1 MKRTTNLIA
10 KGLMIFVGCLPL
22 FTPYDTCAQSWS
34 ANWIW
39 TSDQGPNN
47 TWLSFRKK
55 VTLSAQPAKALT
67 RIAAE
72 NKYWLYV
79 NDHLVV
85 ADGGLDIRPDL
96 NNTYYDEIDLAPYLK
111 SGENTIAALVWYKG
125 GADGYSQR
133 TVDNGGFLF
142 QVGIEGAT
150 PASIVSD
157 NTWKV
162 KLNAAF
168 NRGTFNFKYGVSG
181 AITFNN
187 ATFADP
193 IPNVLKAGYYRLTGS
208 GNPWT
213 KCADEGQ
220 SFTLPGVCDV
230 AYGSENNQIRQW
242 GDYKWVAWPVSYD
255 AINAMQNWQA
265 AGYNDNSWGNAVN
278 KGVPPAAPWNTLMPR
293 TIPFW
298 KDYGLTAYN
307 NAFPSTISTST
318 TVTEELGINIQGTP
332 YLKVDAPAGVR
343 IKIIL
348 NEFYWQ
354 EYITKQG
361 VQEFECFAWQ
371 NSSSHT
377 VKYEFSNVT
386 GTVTILDLKFRQTS
400 YNTAVRGSFS
410 CNDADLNSLWTKCKN
425 TSLVC
430 MRDIYYDC
438 PNRERGQW
446 WGDVSE
452 QILYSFYL
460 YDDNA
465 NLLTKKG
472 FRELFNTQKTD
483 GSLYTTAPGTAFNL
497 PDQNMAAVAML
508 WKYYQYT
515 GDAGLLQEIY
525 PQAKKFISY
534 CAGTANSDGMLILQ
548 PGQGWNLWNWIDW
561 GSNMDI
567 VAGSAN
573 TVCNASYI
581 VLLDAMMNVADV
593 MGASSDKAYYQTL
606 QNKVKANFNA
616 YFWNSAANAYVFHK
630 NNGVQSSVIDDR
642 SNAWAV
648 LAGMA
653 DYAKRPGVLTV
664 LKNRNDAS
672 PYQEMY
678 IEMAMSMLSPNDALA
693 RMRTRYADMIDSWSS
708 TLWEEFPATNSNNH
722 AWSAGPLY
730 QLSAW
735 VLGVQPLRPAYSEFI
750 FQPQVT
756 DLTSIS
762 AIVPSVKGDIAVSY
776 TRSTNTF
783 TQTVTNPPNTVAIVA
798 VPKGMLAAGVTQI
811 DANGTVV
818 WKNGSPTGTVT
829 GVTFMLEDNAYIWF
843 IVQPGAWTFNAYS
856 QATTAN
862 EPAVLYLDCNY
873 AGKAVALPAG
883 NYSLPDLTAR
893 GISNDAVSSLRVMNG
908 YRAILY
914 WDTNFGGSS
923 LVKTADD
930 DCLVNDGWNDVL
942 SSVIIQPITTAATRT
957 NATTQPGEQAPAG
970 NDQSTVKVFP
980 NPASNILTIYP
991 GNSGYRYLYIT
1002 DATGHT
1008 VITKT
1013 LSQHAY
1019 SVTLDVSKWGRGVYY
1034 ALLKGGRN
1042 GNVVKK
1048 VVIE

>member
-1 MKRTTNLIA
+1 MKRTTKLIP
-10 KGLMIFVGCLPL
+10 KGLMIFVLSVPFL
-22 FTPYDTCAQSWS
+22 FNLSHTCAQSWS
-34 ANWIW
+34 AHWIW

-55 VTLSAQPAKALT
+55 ITFSARPSKALT

-79 NDHLVV
+79 NDSLVV
-85 ADGGLDIRPDL
+85 KDGGLDIRPDL

-142 QVGIEGAT
+142 QAGIKGAS

-157 NTWKV
+157 STWKV
-162 KLNAAF
+162 KLNPAF

-181 AITFNN
+181 TVTFNN
-187 ATFADP
+187 ATFGDP
-193 IPNVLKAGYYRLTGS
+193 LPNIVKAGYYRLTGS
-208 GNPWT
+208 GNSWT
-213 KCADEGQ
+213 KCANEGE

-230 AYGSENNQIRQW
+230 AYGSENNQLKPA

-255 AINAMQNWQA
+255 AANAMQGWQA
-265 AGYNDNSWGNAVN
+265 AGYNDSNWGNAVS
-278 KGVPPAAPWNTLMPR
+278 KGVPPIAPWNTLLPR

-307 NAFPSTISTST
+307 NAFPSTISANT

-343 IKIIL
+343 IKIVL
-348 NEFYWQ
+348 NDFYFQ
-354 EYITKQG
+354 EYITRQG

-386 GTVTILDLKFRQTS
+386 GTITILDLKFRETS

-410 CNDADLNSLWTKCKN
+410 CNDASLNTLWAKCKN
-425 TSLVC
+425 TSRVC
-430 MRDIYYDC
+430 MRDIFYDC

-460 YDDNA
+460 YDENA

-472 FRELFNTQKTD
+472 FRELFNSQKTD
-483 GSLYTTAPGTAFNL
+483 GSLYTTAPGTVFGL

-525 PQAKKFISY
+525 PQAKKFIDY
-534 CAGTANSDGMLILQ
+534 CAGTGNSDGMLILQ
-548 PGQGWNLWNWIDW
+548 PGQGYALWNWIDW
-561 GSNMDI
+561 GSNKDI
-567 VAGSAN
+567 VEGSAN
-573 TVCNASYI
+573 TICNAEYI
-581 VLLDAMMNVADV
+581 VLLDAMINVADV
-593 MGASSDKAYYQTL
+593 LGLSSDKANYQTW

-616 YFWNSAANAYVFHK
+616 YFWNSAAKGYVFHK

-653 DYAKRPGVLTV
+653 DDAKKQGVLTV

-678 IEMAMSMLSPNDALA
+678 IEMAMSMLNANDALA
-693 RMRTRYADMIDSWSS
+693 RMRTRYADMINSWSS
-708 TLWEEFPATNSNNH
+708 TLWEEFPASNSSNH

-735 VLGVQPLRPAYSEFI
+735 VLGVQPTLPAYNEFI

-762 AIVPSVKGDIAVSY
+762 AKVPSVKGDITAAY
-776 TRSTNTF
+776 TRNTNTF
-783 TQTVTNPPNTVAIVA
+783 TQTLTSPANTVAIVA
-798 VPKGMLAAGVTQI
+798 IPKGMLAAGVKEI
-811 DANGTVV
+811 DVNGAVV
-818 WKNGSPTGTVT
+818 WKNGLPAGSVT
-829 GVTFMLEDNAYIWF
+829 GVAFLAEDSAYIRF
-843 IVQPGAWTFNAYS
+843 SVQPGTWAFNAYS
-856 QATTAN
+856 QATTAH
-862 EPAVLYLDCNY
+862 EPPVL
-873 AGKAVALPAG
+873 
-883 NYSLPDLTAR
+883 
-893 GISNDAVSSLRVMNG
+893 
-908 YRAILY
+908 
-914 WDTNFGGSS
+914 
-923 LVKTADD
+923 
-930 DCLVNDGWNDVL
+930 
-942 SSVIIQPITTAATRT
+942 
-957 NATTQPGEQAPAG
+957 
-970 NDQSTVKVFP
+970 
-980 NPASNILTIYP
+980 
-991 GNSGYRYLYIT
+991 
-1002 DATGHT
+1002 
-1008 VITKT
+1008 
-1013 LSQHAY
+1013 
-1019 SVTLDVSKWGRGVYY
+1019 
-1034 ALLKGGRN
+1034 
-1042 GNVVKK
+1042 
-1048 VVIE
+1048 